1 MGMQVGGKGGGSI
14 SEINITPMID
24 VLLVLLVIFMIATP
38 MLQKSID
45 TQLPDKDR
53 QQGEPAPMIIL
64 EIGAQGEL
72 AINTEPVAKE
82 NLMRRLKEIYDNR
95 PDKVLFV
102 KADGEVIYQE
112 VISAMDA
119 ARGAGV
125 SVLGSV
131 LPNE

>member
-14 SEINITPMID
+14 AEINITPMID

-45 TQLPDKDR
+45 TQLPDKES
-53 QQGEPAPMIIL
+53 QPGEPAPMIIL

-72 AINTEPVAKE
+72 SINTQPVAKE
-82 NLMRRLKEIYDNR
+82 NLLRRLKEIYDNR

-102 KADGEVIYQE
+102 KADGEVTYQE

-125 SVLGSV
+125 AVLGSV
-131 LPNE
+131 LPN